1 MYGGYRSFLEIEL
14 ADSVATKT
22 AYEASFNELFNIYI
36 YKVADQREIDGKKKL
51 TREEIRG
58 AAMSES
64 DKLREL
70 RQHIMTQ
77 DAIVTR
83 VTGLLA
89 AYKACYDAVSR
100 IVTLRNLV

>member
-1 MYGGYRSFLEIEL
+1 MNCSIFI
-14 ADSVATKT
+14 SI
-22 AYEASFNELFNIYI
+22 N
-36 YKVADQREIDGKKKL
+36 GKKKL